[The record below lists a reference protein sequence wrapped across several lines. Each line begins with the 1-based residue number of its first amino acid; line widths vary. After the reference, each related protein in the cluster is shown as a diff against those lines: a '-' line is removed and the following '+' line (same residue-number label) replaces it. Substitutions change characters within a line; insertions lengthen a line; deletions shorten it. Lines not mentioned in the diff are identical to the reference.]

1 MLSFSLLPVHAA
13 MNFSLCSELP
23 DVAVYVIDVLGIG
36 FYSFFFSHWVPEV
49 ATVCYGVW
57 CFVYKLQRI
66 VSS

>member
-36 FYSFFFSHWVPEV
+36 FYSFFFWI
-49 ATVCYGVW
+49 G
-57 CFVYKLQRI
+57 FLR
-66 VSS
+66 